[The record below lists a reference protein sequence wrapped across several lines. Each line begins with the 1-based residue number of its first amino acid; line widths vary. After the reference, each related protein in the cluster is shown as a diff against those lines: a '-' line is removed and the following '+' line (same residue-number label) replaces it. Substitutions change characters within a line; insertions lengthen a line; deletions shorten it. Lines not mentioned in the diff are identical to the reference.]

1 MNNTH
6 ENTATDPSH
15 QQLVVAQLTPPHQT
29 VLPAGSSR
37 WPFAKSGKVHITDR
51 IPEGIGNIPFWD
63 FKA

>member
-6 ENTATDPSH
+6 ENTATDPG
-15 QQLVVAQLTPPHQT
+15 QQRLVVDRLTPPHRL
-29 VLPAGSSR
+29 LPAGSGV
-37 WPFAKSGKVHITDR
+37 WFFAKKVGCTDR

>member
-37 WPFAKSGKVHITDR
+37 WPFAKKVGCTDR
-51 IPEGIGNIPFWD
+51 IPEGIGNIPYWD
-63 FKA
+63 PKA